1 MRKIF
6 ILCVIY
12 VVTVTGFYIS
22 NLRQLEAQQKT
33 SQIIIEPIHIVRL
46 EKSILACPNKEAI
59 ATLLQRYPLLLQQFW
74 GIENDA
80 DIQMIADKFYTLHQH
95 GAIQELHQDV
105 ADTFQELSA
114 LTKELT
120 YAFATLKHHYP
131 DFTPPQII
139 TIVTGM
145 DADIYVSKELVVISL
160 DCFLGDNAKWR
171 PQLPAY
177 ILHTYQ
183 PNYIATKVV
192 AALSSYFNTA
202 DGENNTL
209 LHDMLYQG
217 KRYYFT
223 KMLLP
228 KLSEAMLL
236 GYTPTQMED
245 TIEHR
250 RIVWQ
255 HFIDHEL
262 LYATDHTI
270 KNKYLATRPF
280 TVEIGEG
287 CPGNIG
293 GWLGF
298 EIIKKYMKHNSSVT
312 LPELMQNK
320 DTQKIFV
327 NAKYKP

>member
-1 MRKIF
+1 MRKIS
-6 ILCVIY
+6 ILCIIY
-12 VVTVTGFYIS
+12 AVTVTVFYIS
-22 NLRQLEAQQKT
+22 NLREREAQQKA
-33 SQIIIEPIHIVRL
+33 SQLVMEPIHIERL
-46 EKSILACPNKEAI
+46 EKSILACLNKETI
-59 ATLLQRYPLLLQQFW
+59 AELLQSYPLLLKQFW
-74 GIENDA
+74 GIYNDT
-80 DIQMIADKFYTLHQH
+80 DIQMIADKLYTLHQH
-95 GAIQELHQDV
+95 AAIQELHQDV
-105 ADTFQELSA
+105 ADTFQDLSA

-120 YAFATLKHHYP
+120 HAFATLKRYYP

-145 DADIYVSKELVVISL
+145 DADIYVSKELVVIGL

-177 ILHTYQ
+177 MLHTYQ
-183 PNYIATKVV
+183 PNYIAAKVI
-192 AALSSYFNTA
+192 AAVSDYFTTA
-202 DGENNTL
+202 DGDDNTL

-228 KLSEAMLL
+228 NLSEAMLL

-245 TIEHR
+245 TIEHK

-262 LYATDHTI
+262 LYTSDHMI
-270 KNKYLATRPF
+270 KNKYLAPRPF
-280 TVEIGEG
+280 TGEIGEG

-298 EIIKKYMKHNSSVT
+298 EIIKKYMKRNSKVT
-312 LPELMQNK
+312 LSELMKDK
-320 DTQKIFV
+320 DTQNIFV
-327 NAKYKP
+327 KAKYKP